1 LETSAHKILIADDD
15 ASIRLV
21 LSQAFTRLGYQVR
34 ATGNAATLVK
44 WVTEGEGDLVITD
57 VVMPDENIFEVLPHI
72 RRRRADL
79 PVIVMSAQ
87 NTLTTAVNAAELGV
101 FDYIAKPF
109 DLDDMTAAAK
119 RALDR
124 PADGEAV
131 RAQARAVRDERLPLI
146 GRSAPMQEVYRT
158 LARLVGAD
166 LTVLIQ
172 GESGTGKEL
181 AARALHDL
189 GRRRDGRFV
198 VMNLAAAPRD
208 RVDSEL
214 FGRGEGDAGKI
225 AEADGG
231 TLFLDEIGDMP
242 LDAQTRLLR
251 IFDGADTALNPK
263 TGRRSN
269 VRVIAASNRELRGLI
284 QQGLFREDLYF
295 RLNVAPIRLPPLRE
309 RLEDVP
315 DLARHFLVRAHR
327 EGLPSKTIDQAAIER
342 LQSHPWPGN
351 VRELE
356 NLIRRICALYPE
368 PMVTARIIDL
378 ELSESVVPGG
388 KALGVASLSEIV
400 CDHLTGYFASQ
411 PGGSPPDGLFDR
423 VMAEVERP
431 LIKLTLAAT
440 RGNQLR
446 AARMLGLN
454 RNTLRKR
461 IHDLDI
467 AFERPRP

>member
-1 LETSAHKILIADDD
+1 LETSAQKILIADDD

-109 DLDDMTAAAK
+109 DLDDMTEAAK

-181 AARALHDL
+181 VARAMHDL

-295 RLNVAPIRLPPLRE
+295 RINVAPIRLPPLRE

-378 ELSESVVPGG
+378 ELSESAVPGG

-411 PGGSPPDGLFDR
+411 PGGAPPDGLFDR

-467 AFERPRP
+467 ALERPRP

>member
-1 LETSAHKILIADDD
+1 LETSAQKILIADDD

-101 FDYIAKPF
+101 FDYIPKPF
-109 DLDDMTAAAK
+109 DLDDMTATAK

-124 PADGEAV
+124 PADGEAA

-146 GRSAPMQEVYRT
+146 GRSAAMQEVYRT

-172 GESGTGKEL
+172 GESGAGKEL

-295 RLNVAPIRLPPLRE
+295 RINVAPIRLPPLRE

-342 LQSHPWPGN
+342 LKSHPWPGN

-368 PMVTARIIDL
+368 PMVTARIVDL
-378 ELSESVVPGG
+378 ELSDTSVSGG
-388 KALGVASLSEIV
+388 RAPRAASLSEIV
-400 CDHLTGYFASQ
+400 SDHLTGYFASQ
-411 PGGSPPDGLFDR
+411 PGGAPPDGLFDR

-467 AFERPRP
+467 ALERPRP

>member
-1 LETSAHKILIADDD
+1 
-15 ASIRLV
+15 
-21 LSQAFTRLGYQVR
+21 
-34 ATGNAATLVK
+34 
-44 WVTEGEGDLVITD
+44 
-57 VVMPDENIFEVLPHI
+57 
-72 RRRRADL
+72 
-79 PVIVMSAQ
+79 MSAQ

-109 DLDDMTAAAK
+109 DLDDMTEAAK

-295 RLNVAPIRLPPLRE
+295 RINVAPIRLPPLRE

-378 ELSESVVPGG
+378 ELSESAVPGG

-411 PGGSPPDGLFDR
+411 PGGAPPDGLFDR

-467 AFERPRP
+467 ALERPRP

>member
-1 LETSAHKILIADDD
+1 
-15 ASIRLV
+15 
-21 LSQAFTRLGYQVR
+21 
-34 ATGNAATLVK
+34 
-44 WVTEGEGDLVITD
+44 
-57 VVMPDENIFEVLPHI
+57 
-72 RRRRADL
+72 
-79 PVIVMSAQ
+79 
-87 NTLTTAVNAAELGV
+87 
-101 FDYIAKPF
+101 
-109 DLDDMTAAAK
+109 
-119 RALDR
+119 
-124 PADGEAV
+124 
-131 RAQARAVRDERLPLI
+131 
-146 GRSAPMQEVYRT
+146 
-158 LARLVGAD
+158 
-166 LTVLIQ
+166 
-172 GESGTGKEL
+172 
-181 AARALHDL
+181 
-189 GRRRDGRFV
+189 
-198 VMNLAAAPRD
+198 MNLAAAPRD

-295 RLNVAPIRLPPLRE
+295 RINVAPIRLPPLRE

-342 LQSHPWPGN
+342 LKSHPWPGN

>member
-1 LETSAHKILIADDD
+1 METSAHKILIADDD

>member
-1 LETSAHKILIADDD
+1 LETSAQKILIADDD

-101 FDYIAKPF
+101 FDYIPKPF
-109 DLDDMTAAAK
+109 DLDDMTATAK

-124 PADGEAV
+124 PADGEAA

-146 GRSAPMQEVYRT
+146 GRSAAMQEVYRT

-172 GESGTGKEL
+172 GESGAGKEL

-295 RLNVAPIRLPPLRE
+295 RINVAPIRLPPLRE

-342 LQSHPWPGN
+342 LRSHPWPGN

-368 PMVTARIIDL
+368 PMITARIIDL
-378 ELSESVVPGG
+378 ELSEISVSGG
-388 KALGVASLSEIV
+388 KAPGVASLSEIV

-411 PGGSPPDGLFDR
+411 PGGAPPDGLFDR

-467 AFERPRP
+467 ALERPRP